1 MAYSFYSHVTVAPD
15 VLFRFVGEETVLL
28 HLKRETYLGLDTTGT
43 RMWNLLTEAPSIQAA
58 YDTLLQEY
66 EVEPARLR
74 EDLDVFLDQLVE
86 QGLIEVGSQ

>member
-58 YDTLLQEY
+58 YHTLLQEY

>member
-1 MAYSFYSHVTVAPD
+1 M
-15 VLFRFVGEETVLL
+15 LFR
-28 HLKRETYLGLDTTGT
+28 
-43 RMWNLLTEAPSIQAA
+43 S

>member
-74 EDLDVFLDQLVE
+74 EDLDAFLDQLVE